1 MVYFTPPD
9 KNDSFTRIILDG
21 REYLLRFSY
30 NYKGGFWTFG
40 VYANESTPVVAG
52 IKIVPCFTLNN
63 YFTEVVK
70 MPRGVFGVITT
81 RDKVGRNDFVDGTA
95 EFIFATLEEVEEIK
109 KEAINV

>member
-1 MVYFTPPD
+1 
-9 KNDSFTRIILDG
+9 
-21 REYLLRFSY
+21 
-30 NYKGGFWTFG
+30 
-40 VYANESTPVVAG
+40 
-52 IKIVPCFTLNN
+52 
-63 YFTEVVK
+63 